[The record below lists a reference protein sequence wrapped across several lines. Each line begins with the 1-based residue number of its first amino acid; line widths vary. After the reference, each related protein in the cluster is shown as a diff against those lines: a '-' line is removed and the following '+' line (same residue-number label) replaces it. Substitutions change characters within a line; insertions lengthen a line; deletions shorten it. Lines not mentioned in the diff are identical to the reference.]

1 MSDIT
6 PPRVFISYSHDS
18 DTHADRIR
26 TLSDRLRSNGIDC
39 HIDQYVA
46 GPREGWP
53 MGMDRQIEESD
64 FVLVVFT
71 ERYTQKSKEGRQSG
85 VRFESVL
92 ILQDLYEAGMINDKF
107 IPVLFDKSDGT
118 HVVRWLKPYN
128 HYVVS
133 EDDGYE
139 TLRRRLLNDPAI
151 VMPPLGIPAKKGPAN
166 PWPPRHTRKMWRGR
180 SSQGLTLSVQ
190 TLSLRRT
197 DCCCVIWSGRW
208 SPVN

>member
-26 TLSDRLRSNGIDC
+26 ALSDRLRSHGIDC
-39 HIDQYVA
+39 CIDQYVV
-46 GPREGWP
+46 GPPEGWP
-53 MGMDRQIEESD
+53 LWMDKQVGESD

-71 ERYTQKSKEGRQSG
+71 ERYTQKSIEGRQSG

-118 HVVRWLKPYN
+118 HIAKWLRPHN
-128 HYVVS
+128 RYVVS
-133 EDDGYE
+133 EDGGYE
-139 TLRRRLLNDPAI
+139 ALRRRLLNDPAI
-151 VMPPLGIPAKKGPAN
+151 VMPPLGLPTKKGPVN
-166 PWPPRHTRKMWRGR
+166 P
-180 SSQGLTLSVQ
+180 
-190 TLSLRRT
+190 
-197 DCCCVIWSGRW
+197 
-208 SPVN
+208 